1 MDMGWDHDDGGIVVV
16 GAEHHR
22 RRAAPGIGDAG
33 SSGPGLS
40 RDRRSTYRPAAPTVG
55 TLSRTLPDPSRQRV
69 GVSRRLR
76 AGCANPRPRVC
87 GVHSLSDVE
96 TPMEMPTDRS
106 GTGPSTTAGTDFG
119 RSCALCGSP
128 GSTHGALLPDAT
140 VIDPDGKGRDG
151 RRYVTACGTEHLQVL
166 IDRARRDWVAEQLWF
181 GLLCRASRPP
191 ATRDLRM
198 SILGERARLSPEQ
211 LRRAV
216 DWNARS
222 GHPRR
227 TLPGGQAL
235 PRDQGDAA
243 VRDRREG

>member
-1 MDMGWDHDDGGIVVV
+1 M
-16 GAEHHR
+16 
-22 RRAAPGIGDAG
+22 
-33 SSGPGLS
+33 
-40 RDRRSTYRPAAPTVG
+40 
-55 TLSRTLPDPSRQRV
+55 
-69 GVSRRLR
+69 
-76 AGCANPRPRVC
+76 N
-87 GVHSLSDVE
+87 
-96 TPMEMPTDRS
+96 MPTDRT
-106 GTGPSTTAGTDFG
+106 GTGPPTTAGTDLG
-119 RSCALCGSP
+119 RNCALCGSP

-166 IDRARRDWVAEQLWF
+166 IDQARRDWVAEQLWF

-198 SILGERARLSPEQ
+198 SILGERGRLSPEQ